1 MNKVKQLMP
10 SYANRVATLADTT
23 VRDTLRL
30 ASQPGIISLGG
41 GIPNPTLFPLE
52 KVRQELANLNDAE
65 LSASLQYSPT
75 NGIAELRTVLAQH
88 LAKTWKSKVTPEH
101 ILITTGSQQALDLI
115 AKAFLDTGDKVVMED
130 PSYLVAISA
139 FQTNAPEFLQ
149 LNLAPD
155 GPDLVQLEQILNTEN
170 PKLLYTIPT
179 FQNPTGFTWSDQH
192 RMAVLSLIAKSNCL
206 IVEDDPYSELYF
218 HDTPPLPMAARE
230 TQGKILYLGTFSK
243 TLMPGL
249 RIGYVVAQ
257 PAIIEKLTLVK
268 QSMDLHSPT
277 LSQVLI
283 AKLLSDEPWYQTHLN
298 KIRAFYSQKQ
308 RILTDLLEKHLPANV
323 QWNTPEGGLFIWLK
337 IPSVNSQL
345 LLEKAVQRGVAFMP
359 GYPFYAKKPDYET
372 IRLTFATA
380 EETQLKQAVI
390 LLGELLKGKS

>member
-1 MNKVKQLMP
+1 MSKLKQHMP

-52 KVRQELANLNDAE
+52 KVRQILANLSDAE

-75 NGIAELRTVLAQH
+75 NGIVELRTVLAQQ

-115 AKAFLDTGDKVVMED
+115 AKAFIDTGDKVVMEN

-155 GPDLVQLEQILNTEN
+155 GPDLLQLEQILDTEN
-170 PKLLYTIPT
+170 PKLMYTIPT

-192 RMAVLSLIAKSNCL
+192 RMAVLSLIARSNCL

-218 HDTPPLPMAARE
+218 HNAPPLPMAARE
-230 TQGKILYLGTFSK
+230 KNGKILYLGTFSK

-249 RIGYVVAQ
+249 RIGYIVAQ

-277 LSQVLI
+277 LSQMLI
-283 AKLLSDEPWYQTHLN
+283 AKLLSDESWYQTHLN

-308 RILTDLLEKHLPANV
+308 SILTDLLEKHLPASV
-323 QWNTPEGGLFIWLK
+323 QWNSPQGGLFIWLK
-337 IPSVNSQL
+337 ITGINSQQ
-345 LLEKAVQRGVAFMP
+345 LLEKAVQHGVAFMP
-359 GYPFYAKKPDYET
+359 GYPFYANKPDYET